1 MSTSYQNTLL
11 RSATHKGVGVHSGK
25 AATVTLC
32 PAPFNHGIVF
42 KRTDVQIPA
51 IIPASFKHVASTSY
65 HTTLQSTHTKDT
77 LATVEHLMA
86 ALWSLSVDNVL
97 ITVDGPEIPIL
108 DGSARPWMDL
118 IQGSGL
124 VKQKGITQTTP
135 SVIKVTRDIR
145 VQHQESWLQISPSNT
160 FSVTMTMPLEE
171 GLLHT
176 HTYHQGDNFYQDISS
191 ARTFSRRTHIEHMKQ
206 MGLIKGGS
214 LDNALVLEKGKPLNP
229 KGFRGENECARHK
242 ILDLVGDW
250 ALAGHAFL
258 GHVEGYASGHTLNYQ
273 LLKKLLESECA
284 AQKPLQQAIENVS
297 LVVKK
302 QASAAVQA
310 HPSF

>member
-25 AATVTLC
+25 TATVTLY
-32 PAPFNHGIVF
+32 PAPFSHGIVL
-42 KRTDVQIPA
+42 KRTDVQTPA
-51 IIPASFKHVASTSY
+51 IIPASFKHIASTNY
-65 HTTLQSTHTKDT
+65 HTTLQSIHTQDT

-86 ALWSLSVDNVL
+86 ALWALSVDNVL

-118 IQGSGL
+118 IQESGL
-124 VKQKGITQTTP
+124 VKQKGMTQATP

-145 VQHQESWLQISPSNT
+145 VQHQESWLQISPSHT
-160 FSVTMTMPLEE
+160 FSVTMTVPLEE

-176 HTYHQGDNFYQDISS
+176 HTYRQGDNFYQDISS

-214 LDNALVLEKGKPLNP
+214 LDNALVLENGKPLNP
-229 KGFRGENECARHK
+229 EGFRGENECARHK

-273 LLKKLLESECA
+273 LLKKLLESDFA
-284 AQKPLQQAIENVS
+284 AQKPLQQAIESVS
-297 LVVKK
+297 LVVNK
-302 QASAAVQA
+302 QAGAAMPA